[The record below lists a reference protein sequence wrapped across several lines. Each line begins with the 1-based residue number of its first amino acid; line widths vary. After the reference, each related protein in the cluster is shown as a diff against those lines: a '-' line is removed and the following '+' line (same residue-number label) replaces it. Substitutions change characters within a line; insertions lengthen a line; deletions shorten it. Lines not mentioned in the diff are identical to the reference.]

1 MNPKYIFNT
10 ERVYLRLGR
19 DYFNQEIR
27 SIRPLFNLTAKCVGQ
42 DDEGKPL
49 CSFVDKTNKWF
60 IYEGRTKNYIVKK
73 TNEYLSGF
81 GIILSNGEEMKP
93 IASKRQ
99 LRFLLLSDT
108 KNNKTISCYCLIL
121 IYIMLLLV
129 HNNSKDYEE
138 EISKMDIKECISS
151 YCNIVKEYYKYN
163 KNNELAHFLI
173 ECYSTIEKH
182 FECPD
187 NKKWNVKEIPEKD
200 FPPILRK
207 TLNKNEKF

>member
-73 TNEYLSGF
+73 TNEYLSQK
-81 GIILSNGEEMKP
+81 IIKKIIDANDKNSTLYKDCT
-93 IASKRQ
+93 Q
-99 LRFLLLSDT
+99 L
-108 KNNKTISCYCLIL
+108 
-121 IYIMLLLV
+121 
-129 HNNSKDYEE
+129 KDI
-138 EISKMDIKECISS
+138 ISK
-151 YCNIVKEYYKYN
+151 
-163 KNNELAHFLI
+163 LQ
-173 ECYSTIEKH
+173 TKH
-182 FECPD
+182 P
-187 NKKWNVKEIPEKD
+187 
-200 FPPILRK
+200 
-207 TLNKNEKF
+207 